1 MRRKAERKG
10 KESGI
15 RTGRPK
21 NWLARLALLLRGP
34 FFFFLGK
41 CWINQLASRTGAN
54 GFRSQRTKSV
64 PASSSVTGL
73 RGPIRPQKRNGNKI
87 TRHKLWIN
95 DGVAGAELTS

>member
-1 MRRKAERKG
+1 MGRWMRRKAERKG

-21 NWLARLALLLRGP
+21 NWLASATSSA
-34 FFFFLGK
+34 FFFLGK
-41 CWINQLASRTGAN
+41 CWTNQLASRTGAN

-64 PASSSVTGL
+64 PAFSSVTGL
-73 RGPIRPQKRNGNKI
+73 RSPIGPQKRDGNKI

-95 DGVAGAELTS
+95 DGVVGAE